1 MAHIKNLFYT
11 FIWTFCPQLIKD
23 GYVYAG
29 IPPRYKATMGKDTYI
44 YLKDDEALEKFKV
57 ENKGKKFT
65 VNYLKGLGELS
76 EDETSILVDPNER
89 IIRQITVEDIQAAEK
104 LFDDLMGTAVIPR
117 KKFIQEHS
125 KEAVYHV

>member
-11 FIWTFCPQLIKD
+11 FICTFCPQLIKD

-29 IPPRYKATMGKDTYI
+29 VPPRYKITMGKDTYI
-44 YLKDDEALEKFKV
+44 YLKDDAALEEFKQK
-57 ENKGKKFT
+57 NLNKKFS

-76 EDETSILVDPNER
+76 AEETSILVDPNER
-89 IIRQITVEDIQAAEK
+89 ILKQITIEDVEAAEK
-104 LFDDLMGTAVIPR
+104 LFDDLMGTSSIPR

-125 KEAVYHV
+125 KEATYNV